1 MQDRD
6 YLKVKRSWYDDD
18 EELLNLYD
26 MQEEF
31 FEKGE
36 FAIGA
41 IVAANNRLFKWGV
54 LDLPAYIIYTF
65 DKYYND
71 VDHMEE
77 LENIADQIADLGGK
91 RQEDKNL
98 KQIAY
103 AMETEVERVFG
114 VGLPDD
120 MTGGREIFFSSIM
133 VNRKY
138 LPGKKIDRSIY
149 PFNILRGKRP
159 DAMLIPHWYW

>member
-65 DKYYND
+65 DK
-71 VDHMEE
+71 
-77 LENIADQIADLGGK
+77 
-91 RQEDKNL
+91 
-98 KQIAY
+98 
-103 AMETEVERVFG
+103 
-114 VGLPDD
+114 
-120 MTGGREIFFSSIM
+120 
-133 VNRKY
+133 
-138 LPGKKIDRSIY
+138 
-149 PFNILRGKRP
+149 
-159 DAMLIPHWYW
+159 

>member
-103 AMETEVERVFG
+103 AM
-114 VGLPDD
+114 
-120 MTGGREIFFSSIM
+120 
-133 VNRKY
+133 
-138 LPGKKIDRSIY
+138 
-149 PFNILRGKRP
+149 
-159 DAMLIPHWYW
+159 